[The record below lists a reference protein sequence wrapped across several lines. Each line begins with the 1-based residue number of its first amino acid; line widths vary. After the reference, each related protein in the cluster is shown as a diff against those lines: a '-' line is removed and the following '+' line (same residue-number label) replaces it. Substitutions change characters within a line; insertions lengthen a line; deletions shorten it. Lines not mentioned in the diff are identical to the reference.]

1 MNTKDCSES
10 ELSRATAVKK
20 VWEHIKGNNLQNP
33 ENRKEIIC
41 DDKLKTIFE
50 GKDKVGFTEIAKLLS
65 PHFPKSI
72 RIRSEI
78 RSGSAPKIGYLRCPD
93 TNPDSKILD
102 PSYFYGSRSGYPRV
116 IEYRDGYPKSGY
128 PETTNPDNKS
138 TDPPDLNPDLN
149 TLNFPDI
156 RIRPRPT

>member
-1 MNTKDCSES
+1 MTGFSRVFGGCRTLMAKATTNAAATGIVAGKEGKGILKTVPVSKTLASFAGES

-65 PHFPKSI
+65 PHFPKS
-72 RIRSEI
+72 
-78 RSGSAPKIGYLRCPD
+78 
-93 TNPDSKILD
+93 
-102 PSYFYGSRSGYPRV
+102 V
-116 IEYRDGYPKSGY
+116 
-128 PETTNPDNKS
+128 
-138 TDPPDLNPDLN
+138 
-149 TLNFPDI
+149 
-156 RIRPRPT
+156 

>member
-1 MNTKDCSES
+1 MTAFSRVFGGCRTLMAKATRKGILKTVPVSKTLASFAGES

-65 PHFPKSI
+65 PHFPKSGLMI
-72 RIRSEI
+72 C
-78 RSGSAPKIGYLRCPD
+78 LCFFL
-93 TNPDSKILD
+93 SK
-102 PSYFYGSRSGYPRV
+102 S
-116 IEYRDGYPKSGY
+116 KQ
-128 PETTNPDNKS
+128 
-138 TDPPDLNPDLN
+138 
-149 TLNFPDI
+149 
-156 RIRPRPT
+156 

>member
-1 MNTKDCSES
+1 MTAFSRVFGGCPTLMAKATTNAAVTGVAAGKEGKGILKTVPVAKTLASFAGES

-65 PHFPKSI
+65 PHFPKS
-72 RIRSEI
+72 
-78 RSGSAPKIGYLRCPD
+78 
-93 TNPDSKILD
+93 
-102 PSYFYGSRSGYPRV
+102 V
-116 IEYRDGYPKSGY
+116 
-128 PETTNPDNKS
+128 
-138 TDPPDLNPDLN
+138 
-149 TLNFPDI
+149 
-156 RIRPRPT
+156 

>member
-1 MNTKDCSES
+1 MTGFSRVFGGCRTLMAKATTNAAATGIVAES

-65 PHFPKSI
+65 PHFPKS
-72 RIRSEI
+72 
-78 RSGSAPKIGYLRCPD
+78 
-93 TNPDSKILD
+93 
-102 PSYFYGSRSGYPRV
+102 V
-116 IEYRDGYPKSGY
+116 
-128 PETTNPDNKS
+128 
-138 TDPPDLNPDLN
+138 
-149 TLNFPDI
+149 
-156 RIRPRPT
+156 